1 MMNSPESVD
10 PQPEPILDEA
20 DSAAA
25 ESGARPHKSGAIAR
39 VAVAILG
46 EPDVVLDD
54 PPAIFG
60 GASHTW

>member
-1 MMNSPESVD
+1 MDRGNPADAPPELPLDVAGLAE
-10 PQPEPILDEA
+10 PETEVPPPR
-20 DSAAA
+20 
-25 ESGARPHKSGAIAR
+25 SGAVAR
-39 VAVAILG
+39 VSVSILS

>member
-1 MMNSPESVD
+1 MDDRD
-10 PQPEPILDEA
+10 PIDSQPEPIPHDADIVAPEA
-20 DSAAA
+20 GARSVR
-25 ESGARPHKSGAIAR
+25 SGAVAR
-39 VAVAILG
+39 ISVAILS

>member
-1 MMNSPESVD
+1 MDHLQQVD
-10 PQPEPILDEA
+10 PQAEPVED
-20 DSAAA
+20 DA
-25 ESGARPHKSGAIAR
+25 EPATPRDPRPPRSGAVAR
-39 VAVAILG
+39 IAVAILS